1 MSRWLKTTLIVV
13 GCVGILLVGVV
24 AVSFPSGSI
33 QTSEDGTHSI
43 QLAMLSV
50 PIDETEPLVEGPDQ
64 FLGVVH
70 PPPAFDTNE
79 HGPDLT
85 LVQDTANLS
94 ALDPDEVLR
103 AVYLGHDVN
112 GDPYHIWHS
121 GSSEFRQLIGQI
133 IADWGSVGR
142 LETSYGTEEVGPA
155 IWERDRQA
163 FIAEHGLTTGSISSG
178 SESDGSTFTA
188 EWHGLPPEVAAVVFY
203 QQDEA
208 IGWQRPVSG
217 TAAFQ
222 FQYEPEENPIDL
234 GGEMVALTATG
245 DEWER
250 YELFPGRPVL
260 G

>member
-13 GCVGILLVGVV
+13 GAVVILLAGVIV
-24 AVSFPSGSI
+24 LSLPSGSI

-43 QLAMLSV
+43 DLAMLSV
-50 PIDETEPLVEGPDQ
+50 PIEETDPLVETPNQ

-70 PPPAFDTNE
+70 PQPAFDTNDL
-79 HGPDLT
+79 GPDLT
-85 LVQDTANLS
+85 LVQVTADLP

-112 GDPYHIWHS
+112 GDPYYIWHS
-121 GSSEFRQLIGQI
+121 GSPEFRQLIGQI

-142 LETSYGTEEVGPA
+142 LETSYGTEDVGPA
-155 IWERDRQA
+155 LWERDRQA
-163 FIAEHGLTTGSISSG
+163 YIAEHGVTTGSISSG
-178 SESDGSTFTA
+178 PTSDGVIFTA
-188 EWHGLPPEVAAVVFY
+188 EWHGLPAEVAVVVLY
-203 QQDEA
+203 QRGEA

-222 FQYEPEENPIDL
+222 FKYGPEQDPLDL

-245 DEWER
+245 DEWDR
-250 YELFPGRPVL
+250 YELSPG
-260 G
+260 